1 MYNLLLSVASTAEAL
16 PEIDIPREE
25 LMNFG
30 TWFRGGEAT
39 FGTMAA
45 QLGLAVLNFTVLLW
59 VAKWI
64 YSILIE
70 LTNKKGGHR

>member
-1 MYNLLLSVASTAEAL
+1 MQLMLLSTAEAT
-16 PEIDIPREE
+16 EAETAI
-25 LMNFG
+25 MHFG
-30 TWFRGGEAT
+30 DWFMGGEAT
-39 FGTMAA
+39 FGVLAA
-45 QLGLAVLNFTVLLW
+45 QVGLAAFNLTVLLW